1 MTESDR
7 PAAGIMRH
15 YSRLTDVAD
24 ELAGELDLLRN
35 ATFLVA
41 TRPADAARR
50 AERVQALALRL
61 AGQAEWL
68 RAQLEPES

>member
-15 YSRLTDVAD
+15 YSRLTDVAV
-24 ELAGELDLLRN
+24 ELVKQLATLDDHMRDDG
-35 ATFLVA
+35 LVS
-41 TRPADAARR
+41 DAARTT
-50 AERVQALALRL
+50 ERVQTLALRL

-68 RAQLEPES
+68 RAQLEPQE